1 MTARSTAA
9 ALSAAWPGAVAAQAQ
24 EVTLHMG
31 HDNQADRPGQ
41 VAGEEFAR
49 LVSEA
54 AGGAVEVIVYAAEQL
69 AALRA
74 GAEGV
79 QLGTIGLY
87 YVDSGTL
94 GNWHPEYAFVSPPF
108 LFDDFDH
115 AVRSNRRSPPPWRV
129 PAGSPRI
136 R

>member
-1 MTARSTAA
+1 M
-9 ALSAAWPGAVAAQAQ
+9 
-24 EVTLHMG
+24 
-31 HDNQADRPGQ
+31 
-41 VAGEEFAR
+41 
-49 LVSEA
+49 
-54 AGGAVEVIVYAAEQL
+54 IVYAAEQL

-94 GNWHPEYAFVSPPF
+94 GDWHPEYAFVSPPF

-115 AVRSNRRSPPPWRV
+115 AVRSSRRSPPPWRV